1 MIPSANSFVKKPPK
15 NQQLITKKLSIPFEI
30 KFDFDAVQSS
40 KTTLEPIE
48 HKQPSARSYSNRAPP
63 ELEQI
68 PYQVSCPCYS
78 CYIAFNSCYS
88 LWLNRQSEPFQTH
101 HSYHQSNPSS
111 SHLVNNCYCCHQFNS

>member
-1 MIPSANSFVKKPPK
+1 MMMANSLLKKPK

-30 KFDFDAVQSS
+30 KFDFDAIQSS
-40 KTTLEPIE
+40 KTTSEPIE
-48 HKQPSARSYSNRAPP
+48 HKQPSAQQRSYCSRVPP

-78 CYIAFNSCYS
+78 CYIASNRCYS
-88 LWLNRQSEPFQTH
+88 LWLNRQSDPFQAH

-111 SHLVNNCYCCHQFNS
+111 SHLLNNCYCCNQV